1 MHRPTLY
8 IFGGLPGTGKTG
20 LARSLASD
28 REAVYLRID
37 TIEQALRE
45 TGLPIMGPEGYL
57 AAYGV
62 AADNLRLGRDVVADS
77 VNPLGITRQAWREI
91 ADRCE
96 ATFVE
101 IEVICS
107 NAAEHRNRVE
117 TRSTDVPGLQLP
129 TWAQV
134 LKREYEPWN
143 RPRILIDTSGRTMEQ
158 SFAALQQSLTT
169 DRATSARK
177 PEPPAQ

>member
-1 MHRPTLY
+1 MRRPILY
-8 IFGGLPGTGKTG
+8 IFGGLPGTGKTA
-20 LARSLASD
+20 LARSLAGD
-28 REAVYLRID
+28 RRAVYLRID

-45 TGLPIMGPEGYL
+45 TGLPIVGPEGYV

-91 ADRCE
+91 ADRCN

-134 LKREYEPWN
+134 LNREYEPWD
-143 RPRILIDTSGRTMEQ
+143 RPQISIDTSGLTVEQ
-158 SFAALQQSLTT
+158 SFTALQRSLAT
-169 DRATSARK
+169 DKATSARK
-177 PEPPAQ
+177 PEPPAR